1 MTVAP
6 PQEVSTQVQL
16 VFPFAPLAGY
26 PDGSTRQ
33 PVCLR
38 VVGAEQPGHDA
49 GCQGEERRA
58 HAGGVT
64 DRSRRFVPLS
74 HLEGWELLPGG
85 LFRASP
91 PLEFSGEARCLAQ
104 TWKRM
109 KMEPS
114 WGIREGGAS
123 ETRSWRFG
131 APRPQVKLIQV
142 RFPDG

>member
-58 HAGGVT
+58 HAGSVT

-74 HLEGWELLPGG
+74 HHEDWELLPGG

-91 PLEFSGEARCLAQ
+91 PLEFSGEARMSRGRDRDEDENGGTLLAARQ
-104 TWKRM
+104 A
-109 KMEPS
+109 
-114 WGIREGGAS
+114 GAS
-123 ETRSWRFG
+123 STRS
-131 APRPQVKLIQV
+131 
-142 RFPDG
+142 